1 MEQVTN
7 GTLTLNAHTP
17 YIIKVHADKVNEELH
32 ISGAAATTLYK
43 PADKPY
49 TAKYDNFTING
60 TYSSMAIDA
69 ESQYVLTN
77 GLWCQLTEKAVT
89 DGNNILGAFRVYLTA
104 NGENTSEVR
113 FVINNSDA
121 TAIDELKAENG
132 NVKAEVY
139 DLSGRRVEKAVK
151 GIYVVNGKKVVK

>member
-1 MEQVTN
+1 M
-7 GTLTLNAHTP
+7 
-17 YIIKVHADKVNEELH
+17 
-32 ISGAAATTLYK
+32 
-43 PADKPY
+43 
-49 TAKYDNFTING
+49 
-60 TYSSMAIDA
+60 
-69 ESQYVLTN
+69 
-77 GLWCQLTEKAVT
+77 T

-104 NGENTSEVR
+104 ANGENTPSEVR

-151 GIYVVNGKKVVK
+151 GIYVVNGVKVIK